1 MNTINELFNAAYSLP
16 RIGARGGRARLSY
29 PIVIQH
35 EEVTFFGF
43 MVSFYGENIPD
54 GFVLYNSKTGETR
67 FYDNKQIFDDF
78 AVPVGETI
86 HEESSE
92 EPEKDCPDDL
102 LAEYEQAVMQDTL
115 CIDAYN
121 KYLMKVMS
129 AVVSEKRK
137 FYKLFLIGG
146 EE

>member
-1 MNTINELFNAAYSLP
+1 MNTINELFNAVYSLP

-35 EEVTFFGF
+35 EEITFFGF

-54 GFVLYNSKTGETR
+54 GFVLYNGKTGVTR

-86 HEESSE
+86 HEEASKE
-92 EPEKDCPDDL
+92 LEKDCPDDL
-102 LAEYEQAVMQDTL
+102 LAEYEQAVMQGTL
-115 CIDAYN
+115 RVDAYN
-121 KYLMKVMS
+121 QYLRKVMS
-129 AVVSEKRK
+129 TVVPEKRK

-146 EE
+146 KE